1 MLAKTLIRKGNP
13 MQEISSAQKKQFILD
28 TNVLI
33 HDPSALFN
41 FKEHDVVVPMTVLEE
56 LDHIKDSQ
64 KGNHLQVS
72 REARLAIQHIDK
84 VVNGHSP
91 EQLRVGIP
99 IGEGLGMLR
108 VVMEL
113 NRHDA
118 SVINL
123 PDIDVSIPDN
133 RIIMAS
139 LFLTKTTANTQTVLV
154 TKDINMRLKAK
165 AAGVMYVEDYRTDQV
180 LSDIDYLSPG
190 FIQLEESPFLGEV
203 SSTAS
208 GRSYSISVDKTE
220 LHPIVLS
227 NLYPNFAFI
236 YDDDVWFVDKVDTQ
250 SASFLCA
257 KTDSLMRLKAFGVA
271 PRNIEQALA
280 MRAAL
285 SESVDILFLTG
296 PAGTG
301 KTLIA
306 LASALELV
314 IEQGCYDKIIVTRS
328 VTEMDEPIGFLPGTE
343 EEKMKPWLAAFS
355 DSLEV
360 LTQGMAG
367 GGQDKPAGAEALA
380 MTLSLLQKKA
390 NLQFKAL
397 TFMRGRSINNAVIIL
412 DESQNLTPHQMRS
425 MITRVGAGSKIICL
439 GNLQQ
444 IDSRYLTALTSG
456 LTVAVE
462 RFKPF
467 EKGATVMLKGGVRSD
482 VASFAEDVF

>member
-1 MLAKTLIRKGNP
+1 
-13 MQEISSAQKKQFILD
+13 MQETHSSLKKQFILD

-33 HDPSALFN
+33 HDPSSLFN

-64 KGNHLQVS
+64 KGNHIQVS

-91 EQLRVGIP
+91 EELRLGIP
-99 IGEGLGMLR
+99 LGEGLGVLR

-113 NRHDA
+113 SRNEL
-118 SVINL
+118 SGMEL
-123 PDIDVSIPDN
+123 PDVDLSVPDN
-133 RIIMAS
+133 RIIMIS
-139 LFLTKTTANTQTVLV
+139 LFLTRASTASQTVLV

-165 AAGVMYVEDYRTDQV
+165 AAGVIYVEDYRTDQV
-180 LSDIDYLSPG
+180 ISDIDYLSPG
-190 FIQLEESPFLGEV
+190 FIQMDESPFIGGVLPSV
-203 SSTAS
+203 S
-208 GRSYSISVDKTE
+208 GRVFSVNVDKAE
-220 LHPIVLS
+220 LHPLVLS
-227 NLYPNFAFI
+227 NLYPNFAFV
-236 YDDDVWFVDKVDTQ
+236 YDEDVWFVEKVEQT

-280 MRAAL
+280 MRSAL
-285 SESVDILFLTG
+285 SDSVDILFLTG

-314 IEQGCYDKIIVTRS
+314 VEQGLYDKIIVTRS

-360 LTQGMAG
+360 LTNGMAG
-367 GGQDKPAGAEALA
+367 GGHDKPAGAEALA
-380 MTLSLLQKKA
+380 TTLALLQKKA

-412 DESQNLTPHQMRS
+412 DESQNLTPHQIRS

-467 EKGATVMLKGGVRSD
+467 QKGATVMLKGGVRSD